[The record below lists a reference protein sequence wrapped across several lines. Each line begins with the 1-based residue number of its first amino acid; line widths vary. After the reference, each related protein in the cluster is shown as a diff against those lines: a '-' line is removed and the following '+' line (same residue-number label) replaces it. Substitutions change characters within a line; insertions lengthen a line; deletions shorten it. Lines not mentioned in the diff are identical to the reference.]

1 MAKAN
6 FEVRK
11 KCELCD
17 FLWKDV
23 FRTGLGVFMDGID
36 GATRVAQT
44 SGGGTS
50 SDMPWRDKDE
60 DYLHWSYRA
69 MRYAHVKHYTGNKL
83 KQSLSK

>member
-1 MAKAN
+1 MAKAT
-6 FEVRK
+6 FEVKK

-44 SGGGTS
+44 SGCRKRMISTH
-50 SDMPWRDKDE
+50 PKR
-60 DYLHWSYRA
+60 
-69 MRYAHVKHYTGNKL
+69 
-83 KQSLSK
+83 